1 MSGSWRAPARR
12 PACGCRVGTRCTSRA
27 AAARPRPPGGSAR
40 PPPGCRCPSVR
51 RLLEPCSFPSSGPSD
66 GCPRATR
73 PRGRLEHRLTV
84 GVLGRPGA
92 RAAPLAPSERPVE
105 DGRAAFVDVGGA
117 GVGGGTLVFLGI
129 VARVLVGLRVGLLVL
144 LGLRLGLLALLGL
157 GLVFPFGRR
166 LLVLFR
172 LGFLVRVLVGPGL
185 RLLVLLG
192 LGLFLKVFVSLALGP
207 FVILALRAF
216 VPFALGLVLFLGL
229 GLGLLLF
236 GLSLGL
242 FLFLGLRLG
251 LLILGL
257 SLGLLLFLRLRFGLL
272 LLGLSVGLF
281 LFLRL
286 RFGLLVLLSLGL
298 LLEVLL
304 GLALRLVLVLLVL
317 VLLLVD
323 RLVLVALQP
332 FADDVAVLVRRTARR
347 HDCRPGGH
355 GAQAG
360 QALPPVLGRLLI
372 ATVLQGGRQRRQ
384 DHPAYVDGQLLL
396 LPPSRQPH
404 RMPS

>member
-12 PACGCRVGTRCTSRA
+12 PACGCRAGTRCTSRA
-27 AAARPRPPGGSAR
+27 AAARPRRPGGSAR

-66 GCPRATR
+66 RCPRATR

-84 GVLGRPGA
+84 GVLGGPGA

-105 DGRAAFVDVGGA
+105 DGGAAFVDVGGA
-117 GVGGGTLVFLGI
+117 GVGVRTLVGLG
-129 VARVLVGLRVGLLVL
+129 VVVRVLVGLRLGLLV
-144 LGLRLGLLALLGL
+144 
-157 GLVFPFGRR
+157 
-166 LLVLFR
+166 VL
-172 LGFLVRVLVGPGL
+172 GL
-185 RLLVLLG
+185 RLLVLLS
-192 LGLFLKVFVSLALGP
+192 LGLVLEVFVSLALGP
-207 FVILALRAF
+207 LVVLALRAF
-216 VPFALGLVLFLGL
+216 VPFVLGLVLFLGL
-229 GLGLLLF
+229 G
-236 GLSLGL
+236 
-242 FLFLGLRLG
+242 
-251 LLILGL
+251 
-257 SLGLLLFLRLRFGLL
+257 
-272 LLGLSVGLF
+272 
-281 LFLRL
+281 
-286 RFGLLVLLSLGL
+286 FGLLVLLSLGFL
-298 LLEVLL
+298 LL
-304 GLALRLVLVLLVL
+304 GLGFGLLLFL

-323 RLVLVALQP
+323 RLVLFALQP

-347 HDCRPGGH
+347 HDCRPSGH

-360 QALPPVLGRLLI
+360 QALPPVLCRLLI

>member
-66 GCPRATR
+66 RCPRATR

-84 GVLGRPGA
+84 GVLGGPGA

-105 DGRAAFVDVGGA
+105 DGGAAFVDVGGA
-117 GVGGGTLVFLGI
+117 GVGVGTLVFLGI
-129 VARVLVGLRVGLLVL
+129 VVRVLVGLRLGLLVFLGVRLGLLVL
-144 LGLRLGLLALLGL
+144 LGL
-157 GLVFPFGRR
+157 GLVFAFGHR

-172 LGFLVRVLVGPGL
+172 LGFLVRALIGPGL
-185 RLLVLLG
+185 RLLVLLS
-192 LGLFLKVFVSLALGP
+192 LGLLLEVFVSLALGP
-207 FVILALRAF
+207 LVVLALRAF
-216 VPFALGLVLFLGL
+216 VLFVLGLVLLLGL
-229 GLGLLLF
+229 GFGLLVLLSLGLLL
-236 GLSLGL
+236 
-242 FLFLGLRLG
+242 
-251 LLILGL
+251 LLLGL
-257 SLGLLLFLRLRFGLL
+257 SLGLLVLLSLRLLLLGLRFGLLVLLSLGLL
-272 LLGLSVGLF
+272 LLGLCL
-281 LFLRL
+281 
-286 RFGLLVLLSLGL
+286 GLLVLLSLGL

-317 VLLLVD
+317 VLLFVD
-323 RLVLVALQP
+323 RLVLVALQA
-332 FADDVAVLVRRTARR
+332 FADEVAVLVRRAARR
-347 HDCRPGGH
+347 HHGRPGGH

-372 ATVLQGGRQRRQ
+372 ATVLQGGLQRRQ
-384 DHPAYVDGQLLL
+384 NHPAYVDGQLLF

-404 RMPS
+404 RMPPSSA